1 MKEQEDSPAAIAPTN
16 PEQKKQRAS
25 AKKDLLKEVN
35 ETGVKTRKRKG
46 DVSKELKNA
55 IKEYTTDSATKA

>member
-1 MKEQEDSPAAIAPTN
+1 MKEQEDSPAAPTD